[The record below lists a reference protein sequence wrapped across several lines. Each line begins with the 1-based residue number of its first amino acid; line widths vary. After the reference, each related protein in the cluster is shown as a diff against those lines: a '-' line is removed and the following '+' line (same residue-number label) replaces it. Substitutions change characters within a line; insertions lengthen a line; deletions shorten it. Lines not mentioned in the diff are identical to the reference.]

1 MIIKSAVSA
10 LVSLYN
16 SVMKKLVSKIL
27 TPGIKDR
34 LKQYY
39 YLARL
44 DRPIGIYLLL
54 WPMLWALF
62 IASHGKPDLLVL
74 FVFMSGVVLMR
85 SAGCVINDFADRKID
100 PLIERTRLRPIASG
114 KVSSREALWLFTG
127 LSLVAFILV
136 LLTNKFTVLLSI
148 VGVLLAAIY
157 PFMKRYTNLP
167 QLVLGMAFAWSVPM
181 AFAAQ
186 TGEVPRIAWLIYAV
200 TVVWTVIYDTMY
212 AMADREEDLKIGVK
226 STAILFGE
234 ADRVILFV
242 LQVLMFFGLYLL
254 GDKTGMAYPYYV
266 GLVVAIGFAAYQQYL
281 IRDREPAKCFAA
293 FLNNS
298 WLGAVI
304 FIGVLLSAYYDK
316 IFNSFS

>member
-1 MIIKSAVSA
+1 VRASI
-10 LVSLYN
+10 YN
-16 SVMKKLVSKIL
+16 SAMKFVSTKLLNPQV
-27 TPGIKDR
+27 KDR

-39 YLARL
+39 YLTRL

-74 FVFMSGVVLMR
+74 FVFVSGVVLMR
-85 SAGCVINDFADRKID
+85 SAGCVINDFADRNID
-100 PLIERTRLRPIASG
+100 PHIERTKLRPIASG
-114 KVSSREALWLFTG
+114 QVAPKEALWLFVG
-127 LSLVAFILV
+127 LCLLAFLLV
-136 LLTNKFTVLLSI
+136 LLTNLFTVLLSI
-148 VGVLLAAIY
+148 GGLLLAAIY
-157 PFMKRYTNLP
+157 PFMKRYTHLP
-167 QLVLGMAFAWSVPM
+167 QVVLGMAFAWSVPM

-186 TGEVPRIAWLIYAV
+186 TGTVPRIAWLIYAV

-234 ADRVILFV
+234 SDRVILLV

-254 GDKTGMAYPYYV
+254 GEKTGMASPYYV
-266 GLVVAIGFAAYQQYL
+266 CLVLAMGFAGYQQYL
-281 IRDREPAKCFAA
+281 IREREPRKCFAA

-304 FIGVLLSAYYDK
+304 FIGILLSVYYDK
-316 IFNSFS
+316 MFNTFN

>member
-1 MIIKSAVSA
+1 MPAQA
-10 LVSLYN
+10 SLYN
-16 SVMKKLVSKIL
+16 SLMKNIIGKIL
-27 TPGIKDR
+27 TPHNKDR

-39 YLARL
+39 YLTRL

-74 FVFMSGVVLMR
+74 FVFVSGVVLMR

-100 PLIERTRLRPIASG
+100 PLIERTKLRPIASG
-114 KVSSREALWLFTG
+114 KVSSREALWLFAG
-127 LSLVAFILV
+127 LSLVAFMLV
-136 LLTNKFTVLLSI
+136 LLTNKLTVLLSI
-148 VGVLLAAIY
+148 GGLLLAAIY

-200 TVVWTVIYDTMY
+200 TVVWTVIYDTLY

-226 STAILFGE
+226 STAILFGD
-234 ADRVILFV
+234 ADRVMLFT
-242 LQVLMFFGLYLL
+242 LQILMFFGLYLL
-254 GDKTGMAYPYYV
+254 GQKTGMASPYYV
-266 GLVVAIGFAAYQQYL
+266 ALVDAMGFAGYQQYL
-281 IRDREPAKCFAA
+281 IREREPAKCFTA

-316 IFNSFS
+316 IYNSFS